1 MLSVSRICWSWF
13 ILHEL
18 PLLHFCTNDSLIMSI
33 ILFFVKSIWLRCKRC
48 FELKPY
54 KLRLYISSMYKRSVV
69 SFPGP
74 RGTAVTCNF
83 SCTARGNLK
92 FIWITFFSLVVSL
105 TVSVD
110 NLSQGH
116 SQRSILIRE
125 LVLEKIK
132 TFVSYS
138 FAMHH
143 HPGKIF
149 MFFFRTWKENSQ
161 SLPQL
166 ASYWLRLCIDNN
178 FFCRLGY
185 TLAELDQTCMHWRM
199 KQIFFGHN

>member
-1 MLSVSRICWSWF
+1 MLSVPRIRWSWF

-54 KLRLYISSMYKRSVV
+54 KLRLYISSMYKRSMV

-92 FIWITFFSLVVSL
+92 FIWNTFFSLVVSL

-110 NLSQGH
+110 NLSSGH

-132 TFVSYS
+132 TLVSYS
-138 FAMHH
+138 FATRYHS
-143 HPGKIF
+143 GKYLYFSFAREKKIHNLCLSSLHTGYGSASTIT
-149 MFFFRTWKENSQ
+149 FFVGSGTRLQ
-161 SLPQL
+161 S
-166 ASYWLRLCIDNN
+166 
-178 FFCRLGY
+178 
-185 TLAELDQTCMHWRM
+185 
-199 KQIFFGHN
+199 